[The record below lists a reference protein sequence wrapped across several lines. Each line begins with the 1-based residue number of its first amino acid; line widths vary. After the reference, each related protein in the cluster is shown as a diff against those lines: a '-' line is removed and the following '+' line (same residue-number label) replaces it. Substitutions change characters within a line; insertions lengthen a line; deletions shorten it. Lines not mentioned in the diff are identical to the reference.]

1 MSKKQKRILVD
12 MACSVLHHGHIRILK
27 KAYKFGKVIVALT
40 SDKQILK
47 YKKFKPKLNFKNR
60 KEILLS
66 IKYVS
71 EVIKSNH
78 IITNEFLQVSNLE
91 NVWAIGDSALI
102 PNKLGLNDYPYSP
115 PTAQFAVRQA
125 KLLAKNIILKNMK
138 KNLREFKY
146 KSKGSLASLGSK
158 KGVGKIYF
166 FNVKGLLAWIIW
178 RVFYLSFLILQSDL
192 LFLFAYVQILNI
204 LLFNY

>member
-78 IITNEFLQVSNLE
+78 IITNEFLKR
-91 NVWAIGDSALI
+91 
-102 PNKLGLNDYPYSP
+102 NKIDLLVHGNDNKSEIDKSKIKIFKR
-115 PTAQFAVRQA
+115 T
-125 KLLAKNIILKNMK
+125 KNISSTLLRHKSNK
-138 KNLREFKY
+138 KN
-146 KSKGSLASLGSK
+146 
-158 KGVGKIYF
+158 
-166 FNVKGLLAWIIW
+166 
-178 RVFYLSFLILQSDL
+178 
-192 LFLFAYVQILNI
+192 
-204 LLFNY
+204 